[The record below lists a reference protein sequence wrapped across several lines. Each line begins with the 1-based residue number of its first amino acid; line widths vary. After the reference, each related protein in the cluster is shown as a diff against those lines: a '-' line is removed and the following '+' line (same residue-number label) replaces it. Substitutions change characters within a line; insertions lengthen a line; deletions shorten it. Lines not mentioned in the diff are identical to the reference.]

1 LRLAKIKLLPGDD
14 NWTWQSI
21 SCASSVLVI
30 CGRSLDISGRFPGTE
45 MRSNNRSIYRGTGSR
60 RSSGGLETATVR
72 IGGTA
77 IPEVLGSLGFDAPRV
92 LARFGIDW
100 ALYDDP
106 DNVISLAALG
116 RLLKYCAARARCPH
130 LGLLIGQRAGL
141 HTLGLVGLAARY
153 APDVETALRTLETH
167 VHLHNAAVHLSVS
180 ADDCYAA
187 LSYDMLEPNVEA
199 VSQLCDGALAGFC
212 NALRTLCGPEWQPT
226 EICLAHDAPADVR
239 PYRRAFRAPLRF
251 DAERYTIIFP
261 VVWLRRPLPASD
273 PALTRLLRHQLA
285 TLEAKYT
292 HSFPEQVRAM
302 LRGVLLSGNASAEHV
317 ASLFSMH
324 SRTLRRRLAES
335 ETTFKALADEGR
347 CALSKEM
354 LANTA
359 LDVSQIA
366 ASLDYA
372 DSSAFTRAFRRW
384 TGTTPAAWRAARSA
398 ASSAR
403 PPAARQKDA
412 L

>member
-1 LRLAKIKLLPGDD
+1 MPASTRSRTPGPG
-14 NWTWQSI
+14 S
-21 SCASSVLVI
+21 
-30 CGRSLDISGRFPGTE
+30 GRSS
-45 MRSNNRSIYRGTGSR
+45 RSLATASVRTGS
-60 RSSGGLETATVR
+60 
-72 IGGTA
+72 TA
-77 IPEVLGSLGFDAPRV
+77 IPEVLESLGFDAPRL
-92 LARFGIDW
+92 LAEFGIDC

-130 LGLLIGQRAGL
+130 LGLLIGQRNGL
-141 HTLGLVGLAARY
+141 DTLGLVGLAARY

-167 VHLHNAAVHLSVS
+167 VHLHNAAVHLAVS
-180 ADDCYAA
+180 ADDRYAT
-187 LSYDMLEPNVEA
+187 LSYDMLEPNIDA
-199 VSQLCDGALAGFC
+199 VNQICDGALAGFS
-212 NALRTLCGPEWQPT
+212 NALRTLCGPEWKPT

-261 VVWLRRPLPASD
+261 VEWLRRPLPASD
-273 PALTRLLRHQLA
+273 PALTRLLRRQLA
-285 TLEAKYT
+285 TLEARYT
-292 HSFPEQVRAM
+292 HSFPEQVRTM

-324 SRTLRRRLAES
+324 SRTLRRRLADS
-335 ETTFKALADEGR
+335 GTTFKALADEGR

-359 LDVSQIA
+359 LDVGQIA
-366 ASLDYA
+366 DSLDYA

-384 TGTTPAAWRAARSA
+384 TGTTPAAWRATLSA
-398 ASSAR
+398 A
-403 PPAARQKDA
+403 PAARLRAGSRQVGPVRPA
-412 L
+412 RRT